1 MTTLLVPSSVSAFA
15 LSPSSLELTG
25 KRGETVISSITILN
39 TQNVDTEYYIGLM
52 GFQPKD
58 DTGAPEFY
66 TTETGS
72 YELANWILFE
82 NDSFVVPALSASE
95 VSFKVVVPDD
105 VLSQGYFAAITVSP
119 APSDV
124 VASNGAIIEA
134 KTAALVFL
142 TVQGETE
149 ERLELLDF
157 VSSGSGDVFDLLTR
171 RYEFR
176 LQNQGNVHVTPAGTI
191 RLTGFFG
198 QTVLEYDANH
208 EDGRV
213 LPSSTR
219 KFSVVEEEGNSM
231 SWYNTVAFQMS
242 HLAIGPVTA
251 TLDLTYG
258 ESGTIQSSLSFWLF
272 PWQLMVTLLGLAI
285 ALRILYWFL
294 RQKRYN

>member
-142 TVQGETE
+142 TVQGEQKSV
-149 ERLELLDF
+149 LSCG
-157 VSSGSGDVFDLLTR
+157 SSGSGDV
-171 RYEFR
+171 
-176 LQNQGNVHVTPAGTI
+176 
-191 RLTGFFG
+191 
-198 QTVLEYDANH
+198 
-208 EDGRV
+208 
-213 LPSSTR
+213 
-219 KFSVVEEEGNSM
+219 
-231 SWYNTVAFQMS
+231 
-242 HLAIGPVTA
+242 
-251 TLDLTYG
+251 
-258 ESGTIQSSLSFWLF
+258 
-272 PWQLMVTLLGLAI
+272 
-285 ALRILYWFL
+285 
-294 RQKRYN
+294 